1 MNRTRQ
7 GVATSNQALDIEI
20 LKEILGSLKITEEN
34 ISEESNRATKI
45 TSSNE
50 DMSRAHIIAILAKI
64 VLEIATPKS
73 IVLDL
78 GWFNKDQTKFE
89 DW

>member
-1 MNRTRQ
+1 V
-7 GVATSNQALDIEI
+7 VATTLDIEVP
-20 LKEILGSLKITEEN
+20 KEILRSLRITKEN
-34 ISEESNRATKI
+34 ILEESNRVTKI

-50 DMSRAHIIAILAKI
+50 NMSRAHILAIPVKI